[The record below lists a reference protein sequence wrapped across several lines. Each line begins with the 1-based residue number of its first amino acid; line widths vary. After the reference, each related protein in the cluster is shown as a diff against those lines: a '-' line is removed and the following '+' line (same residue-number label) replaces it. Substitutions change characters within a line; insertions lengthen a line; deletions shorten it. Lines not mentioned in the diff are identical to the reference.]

1 MKILIKY
8 GSDVSAVDKSRR
20 TALSLFTMKARCNQA
35 CSATPSHHT
44 GGERKCQ
51 ISRGVCTLPIAKTP
65 TGEAYELD
73 LHLPFQHFLHM
84 CVRTNARRRVLS

>member
-1 MKILIKY
+1 MSSQVLCYKLLP
-8 GSDVSAVDKSRR
+8 S
-20 TALSLFTMKARCNQA
+20 TLCHTE
-35 CSATPSHHT
+35 PSHWLLQID
-44 GGERKCQ
+44 ERKCQ
-51 ISRGVCTLPIAKTP
+51 ALRGVCTLPIAKTP